1 MYKLYLCIL
10 FCIIILG
17 TYFVGIR
24 QGKTQCRADSA
35 LSINQKII
43 QKHNEDLEKKEKLN
57 EKVIN
62 TATDDIRNILLKQ
75 YTIAE

>member
-17 TYFVGIR
+17 AYFVGIR
-24 QGKTQCRADSA
+24 QGKMQCRADSA